1 MRYTVRKDTR
11 KIKTIVTALFV
22 AALAKEIRCIIGETP
37 RILRKPA
44 LIRRY
49 EVFKTRVA
57 FPNFLFTFVKK
68 PLIDLKRFFLV
79 FLSGLLAG
87 DFFMGA
93 PLRGTFAMYFVR
105 YVQLKMRTMITPK
118 GMRWNSGL
126 IVTVSTVDGS

>member
-11 KIKTIVTALFV
+11 KIKTMVTALFV

-37 RILRKPA
+37 RILRTPA

-57 FPNFLFTFVKK
+57 FRNFLFTLVKK

-79 FLSGLLAG
+79 FLSGLLAD
-87 DFFMGA
+87 DFFMDA
-93 PLRGTFAMYFVR
+93 PLRGTFAMYCVR
-105 YVQLKMRTMITPK
+105 YVQLKTRTMITPR
-118 GMRWNSGL
+118 GTRWNSGL